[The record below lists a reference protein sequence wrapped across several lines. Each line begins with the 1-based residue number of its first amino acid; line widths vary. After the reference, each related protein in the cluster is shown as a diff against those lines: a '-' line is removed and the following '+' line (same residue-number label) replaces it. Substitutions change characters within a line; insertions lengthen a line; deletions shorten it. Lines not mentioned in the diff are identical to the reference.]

1 MDILGKAATLT
12 LMLLHT
18 RRRATLRRSLRL
30 LASFKNEQT
39 SPADFY
45 LPLAR
50 DTADLVAALHRDAGL
65 SSPSLLV
72 DVGSGP
78 GYFREAFRPTTYISV
93 DPYEDATVHAD
104 GRNLPFATDSIDCT
118 ISSNAAE
125 HVASWEEMGDEMVRV
140 TKPGGLIILSYT
152 IWLGPFGGHET
163 GLWQHYLGGAF
174 ARDRYTKTHGHPPKN
189 VFGESLFDVSCS
201 DGIRWARSVRDASV
215 LGLFPR
221 YHPQWA
227 WWVTRIPLLREFL
240 TSNLV
245 IVLQKLSS

>member
-1 MDILGKAATLT
+1 
-12 LMLLHT
+12 MLLHT
-18 RRRATLRRSLRL
+18 RRRATLTRSWRL
-30 LASFKNEQT
+30 FLSFFKEQT

-65 SSPSLLV
+65 PSPSLLV

-78 GYFREAFRPTTYISV
+78 GYFQGAFAPATYISV
-93 DPYEDATVHAD
+93 DPYEDADIRAD
-104 GRNLPFATDSIDCT
+104 GRNLPFATGSIDCAM
-118 ISSNAAE
+118 SSNAAE
-125 HVASWEEMGDEMVRV
+125 HVANWQQMGDEMVRV

-163 GLWQHYLGGAF
+163 GLWQHYLGGAY
-174 ARDRYTKTHGHPPKN
+174 ARDRYERTHGHPPKN
-189 VFGESLFDVSCS
+189 VFGESLFAVSCAE
-201 DGIRWARSVRDASV
+201 GLRWAENQPNAE
-215 LGLFPR
+215 LLAAFPR

-227 WWVTRIPLLREFL
+227 WWVTHVPLLREFL

-245 IVLQKLSS
+245 IALKKAES